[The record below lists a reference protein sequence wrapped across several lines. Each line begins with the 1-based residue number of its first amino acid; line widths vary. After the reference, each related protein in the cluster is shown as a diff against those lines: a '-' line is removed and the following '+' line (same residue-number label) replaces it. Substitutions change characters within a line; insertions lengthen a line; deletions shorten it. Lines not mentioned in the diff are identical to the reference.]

1 MKVFGITG
9 GIGSGKST
17 IARVFSILGVPVYS
31 ADDRAKE
38 LMYKPHVLEKIKQI
52 FGQQAITSEGK
63 PNFSYMGE
71 QAFTRPTLLEQLN
84 QLVHPLVGADFKVWA
99 QSRKEPLLLKEA
111 AIIFETG
118 THLLLDGVIVVSAP
132 EELRIIRVMQRNGFS
147 REQVKARME
156 RQWPEEQL
164 LSKADFIVH
173 NDESQLVIPQ
183 ILSIISTIN
192 SK

>member
-38 LMYKPHVLEKIKQI
+38 LMCKPHVLEKIKQI
-52 FGQQAITSEGK
+52 FTQQAITSEGK

>member
-1 MKVFGITG
+1 MC
-9 GIGSGKST
+9 
-17 IARVFSILGVPVYS
+17 
-31 ADDRAKE
+31 
-38 LMYKPHVLEKIKQI
+38 KPHVLEKIKQI